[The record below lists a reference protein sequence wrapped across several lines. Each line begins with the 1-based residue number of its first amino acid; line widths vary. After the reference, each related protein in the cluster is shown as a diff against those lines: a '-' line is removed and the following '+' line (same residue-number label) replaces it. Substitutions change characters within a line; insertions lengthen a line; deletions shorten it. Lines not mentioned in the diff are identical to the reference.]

1 MKNPFI
7 DFNEFVHSF
16 LFENK
21 NKISVNKRNT
31 QGTANGNIPNKSHM
45 RAPMSTEQKQQQQ
58 QQQQPQQHQA
68 LGKHQPQKSRPHYVR
83 ERNDVPKHTI

>member
-7 DFNEFVHSF
+7 DFNEFVHAF

-31 QGTANGNIPNKSHM
+31 QGAANGNIPNKPHM
-45 RAPMSTEQKQQQQ
+45 RTAMNIEQKQPQQQHPQQQ
-58 QQQQPQQHQA
+58 QALSKQP
-68 LGKHQPQKSRPHYVR
+68 PKSRPQHVR
-83 ERNDVPKHTI
+83 ERNDVLPKHTI